1 MMNKFSLAK
10 SMPYYDQV
18 YNSIKQMIHQGV
30 FQPGDRIYEAKIARD
45 FNLSRSPVREAVRA
59 LEKEGLLVIDDK
71 SRMTV
76 YKPTM
81 KDVEE
86 IYQCRIVLESLAT
99 QLATRLATKR
109 ELKEIEGILVQ
120 TKKYLEGKEG
130 PDPEVIISL
139 NARFHD
145 LILQFSKNNRLQK
158 QLSELRS
165 LTHYYMLKN
174 LKGER
179 RTWIIFDQ
187 HHEIF
192 ECMVQ
197 GEAEKAGHLMSNH
210 ISNDLAHLK
219 SILE

>member
-1 MMNKFSLAK
+1 MNKFALAK
-10 SMPYYDQV
+10 SMPFYDQV

-59 LEKEGLLVIDDK
+59 LEKEGLLIIDDK

-86 IYQCRIVLESLAT
+86 IYQCRMVLESLA
-99 QLATRLATKR
+99 AKLATKLATSR
-109 ELKEIEGILVQ
+109 ELKEIETILVQ
-120 TKKYLEGKEG
+120 TKKYLEGKDE
-130 PDPEVIISL
+130 PDKEAIIRL
-139 NARFHD
+139 NSRFHD

-165 LTHYYMLKN
+165 LTHYYMLMN

-179 RTWIIFDQ
+179 RKWIIFDEHQ
-187 HHEIF
+187 EIF
-192 ECMVQ
+192 NCIKR
-197 GEAEKAGHLMSNH
+197 GDDEKAGQLMSNH
-210 ISNDLAHLK
+210 ISNDLHHLK
-219 SILE
+219 GILE